1 MYYSH
6 HGLHLKTIYHYN
18 HDKRLRSQESHT
30 FTMYDD
36 MREHCP
42 NELCENAV
50 CLTVPQSTENTINNN
65 HQKRDVGCLKTR
77 HNLSTCTK

>member
-1 MYYSH
+1 
-6 HGLHLKTIYHYN
+6 
-18 HDKRLRSQESHT
+18 
-30 FTMYDD
+30 MYDD

-50 CLTVPQSTENTINNN
+50 CLLPTVPQSNENTINNN
-65 HQKRDVGCLKTR
+65 ILLSPAIEQPSKRRCEICLETG